1 MGLPANA
8 LNLFMRESRFL
19 VSLSS
24 STGSGSWFSG
34 AGGSDRRTSI
44 SSSVWNA
51 FSSCFVSS
59 LKEGLT
65 VFKLRVSWE
74 FELFSLDVALDNF
87 SRAFSQKMKREI
99 LLLLALCLASN
110 ISLILVESLR
120 VCQMLSRSP
129 WGLYSRSF
137 ISSAGSVRARL
148 LTRLYIH
155 V

>member
-8 LNLFMRESRFL
+8 LNLFMKESRFL
-19 VSLSS
+19 VSLGS

-44 SSSVWNA
+44 SSFVCNA
-51 FSSCFVSS
+51 FSVCLVSS
-59 LKEGLT
+59 LEEGLT
-65 VFKLRVSWE
+65 VSKLRVSWG
-74 FELFSLDVALDNF
+74 FSLDVALDNF
-87 SRAFSQKMKREI
+87 SRAFSQRTKMEI
-99 LLLLALCLASN
+99 LLLLALCLALT
-110 ISLILVESLR
+110 ITLTLVESLR
-120 VCQMLSRSP
+120 VYKRLSRSP

-148 LTRLYIH
+148 LTGLYIH